1 MIHFQALGVRFTLP
15 LLTLLIPPLAARLGM
30 NVCAPP
36 LLLAL
41 TLHEAAHILIAKA
54 VRVQI
59 REIRL
64 LPCGGSARMENLYAL
79 RSSQLVAV
87 ASAGPTVNLLAAI
100 VFAAMVQWKLL
111 TPLQASSH
119 IPVNLC
125 LFFFNCLP
133 VLPLDGGRILYAL
146 LQRPL
151 GQARATR
158 LGIWLGRIFSLA
170 LLLFTLIAFLKSH
183 KLNLSFLF
191 AAIFILL
198 SSQDECDALFKSKLK
213 AFAQDNSAPLP
224 AHLYQLD
231 ANAPLSKAL
240 HLMRS
245 REASWF
251 FILEQGI
258 LIGLLDGRSIAE
270 HIKSGGSAS
279 DALKKLPF
287 YSLTMEI

>member
-36 LLLAL
+36 LMLAL

-54 VRVQI
+54 LRVHI
-59 REIRL
+59 CEIRL
-64 LPCGGSARMENLYAL
+64 LPCGGSARMENLYEL
-79 RSSQLVAV
+79 RPAQLIAV
-87 ASAGPTVNLLAAI
+87 ACAGPTANLFTAI
-100 VFAAMVQWKLL
+100 VFAAMAQWKLL
-111 TPLQASSH
+111 TAAQASSH
-119 IPVNLC
+119 IPINLC

-133 VLPLDGGRILYAL
+133 VLPLDGGRIMYAL
-146 LQRPL
+146 LQRLL
-151 GQARATR
+151 GQTHAARF
-158 LGIWLGRIFSLA
+158 GILLGRILSFA
-170 LLLFTLIAFLKSH
+170 LLIFTLIAFGKNR

-198 SSQDECDALFKSKLK
+198 SSQDEYDALFKSKLK
-213 AFAQDNSAPLP
+213 AFMQDNSAPLP
-224 AHLYQLD
+224 AHIYQLD

-240 HLMRS
+240 HMMRS

-251 FILEQGI
+251 FILENGL
-258 LIGLLDGRSIAE
+258 LIGLLDGNSIAE
-270 HIKSGGSAS
+270 YIKSGGSAS

-287 YSLTMEI
+287 YSVSMEF